1 MSEPKTDALPL
12 GYSPMK
18 ITIAFKPNSIH
29 QKTFLQSK
37 APERLLVAGFGSGKT
52 LVGAAEHIKLATLN
66 PKLES
71 LVVVANIPIARKTVI
86 PVMNKML
93 EESDIKFDYNKNNFT
108 WYLPQFKHTIFIQS
122 AEYPENLKGSNV
134 THVWFDELAIMDRDA
149 YIQGIARAR
158 EPKAF
163 KYPRVFAT
171 TTPEGLNWVYEEF
184 IQKKIDG
191 REVVFGRTLDNPALP
206 NSYIKQL
213 ESRYTE
219 DQKKMYLGGEFV
231 ANREGL
237 VIPEWD
243 SVYSCSELPDDQ
255 FYEYYDRYV
264 SMDLGVRDKTAIL
277 FGTYYYR
284 TAKLV
289 IEDEVIMQGSQMT
302 TLKIAEYV
310 KHKEEKL
317 WGKYPKVKRYA
328 DTSNLMLLQ
337 DLGMLHDMY
346 VIPTGKD
353 TLEAMINQT
362 RLWVGAGRINVM
374 RNCSE
379 LVSSLPLVKWNP
391 NKHRADIQRSESYG
405 HGDALMALVYMVR
418 NIDTHTNPIP
428 ATEYSMYDYFVYK
441 MENKKYQELE
451 NAFYEE

>member
-1 MSEPKTDALPL
+1 L
-12 GYSPMK
+12 K
-18 ITIAFKPNSIH
+18 ITIAFKPNSPH
-29 QKTFLQSK
+29 QNEFLASP

-52 LVGAAEHIKLATLN
+52 LVGAAEHIKLSTLN

-71 LVVVANIPIARKTVI
+71 LIVVANIPIARKTVI
-86 PVMNKML
+86 PVMQKML
-93 EESDIKFDYNKNNFT
+93 EESNIEFSYHKNTFT
-108 WYLPQFKHTIFIQS
+108 FYLPQFKHTIFIQS
-122 AEYPENLKGSNV
+122 AEYPDNLKGSNV

-158 EPKAF
+158 EPKAY

-184 IQKKIDG
+184 VQKKIEG
-191 REVVFGRTLDNPALP
+191 RHIISGRTLDNPALP
-206 NSYIKQL
+206 KSYIKQL
-213 ESRYTE
+213 ENRYTE
-219 DQKKMYLGGEFV
+219 EQKEMYLGGKFV

-237 VIPEWD
+237 VIPEWNEA
-243 SVYSCSELPDDQ
+243 YKIKELPEDQ

-264 SMDLGVRDKTAIL
+264 SMDLGVKDKTAIL

-289 IEDEVIMQGSQMT
+289 IEDEIIMQGNQMT
-302 TLKIAEYV
+302 TLKIAEYL

-317 WGKYPKVKRYA
+317 WGAHARVKRYA
-328 DTSNLMLLQ
+328 DSNNLMLLQ
-337 DLGMLHDMY
+337 DLSLLHDMY
-346 VIPTGKD
+346 VMATSKD
-353 TLEAMINQT
+353 TLEAMINQA
-362 RLWVGAGRINVM
+362 RLWVGAGRVQIM
-374 RNCSE
+374 EHCKE
-379 LVSSLPLVKWNP
+379 LVDSLPLVKWNP

-428 ATEYSMYDYFVYK
+428 VPQYSMYDYFVYK
-441 MENKKYQELE
+441 IENKKYQELE
-451 NAFYEE
+451 NMFEEN